1 MLFHMTNVNKWYGN
15 NHVLKD
21 ISFGIEGSE
30 IVCIIGPSGCG
41 KTTLLN
47 IISGI
52 TIPEKGETIR
62 LMKNISNV
70 FQEDRLLPWKTVYE
84 NIKIVDRNCSKA
96 ACMEMIN
103 RVGLA
108 GFENHFPSELSGGMR
123 QRVSMARG
131 FLYPAELL
139 LMDEPLKSLDYMLRL
154 DMIHYILQLWSST
167 EKSIVFVTHEID
179 EAVLIADRIIVLS
192 ERPAEIRHEFRIE
205 REKEQRDLTNSELVT
220 IRNDII
226 KILENQVCC

>member
-1 MLFHMTNVNKWYGN
+1 MLFSMTDVNKWYGE

-21 ISFGIEGSE
+21 ICFGMGNSE

-41 KTTLLN
+41 KTTLLD

-52 TIPEKGETIR
+52 TVPEEGEFIR
-62 LMKNISNV
+62 NMENISYV

-84 NIKIVDRNCSKA
+84 NIKIVDKSCSKED
-96 ACMEMIN
+96 CMKMIN
-103 RVGLA
+103 RVGLT
-108 GFENHFPSELSGGMR
+108 GFETHFPSELSGGMR

-154 DMIHYILQLWSST
+154 DMIRYILHLWSST
-167 EKSIVFVTHEID
+167 KKSILFVTHEID
-179 EAVLIADRIIVLS
+179 EAVLLGDRILVLS
-192 ERPAEIRHEFRIE
+192 ERPSKILCEFSLKK
-205 REKEQRDLTNSELVT
+205 EKGQRDLIDPEMIATRNEI
-220 IRNDII
+220 IR
-226 KILENQVCC
+226 ILENPEA